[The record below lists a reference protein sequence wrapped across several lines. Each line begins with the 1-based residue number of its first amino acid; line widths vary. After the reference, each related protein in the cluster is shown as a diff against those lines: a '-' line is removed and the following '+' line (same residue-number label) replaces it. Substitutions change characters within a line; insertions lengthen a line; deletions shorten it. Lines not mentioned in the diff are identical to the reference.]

1 LEEIMTYPKEVIVV
15 GAGLAGCEAAYQLAE
30 KGIKVKL
37 YEMKPK
43 IKTEAHSKDYFSEL
57 VCSNSLGSDSL
68 ENAAGLMKEELRL
81 LGSLLVKIADKNRVP
96 AGQALAV
103 DRDTFS
109 EEITSII
116 TNHENIEVIE
126 EEFTDIPDDKIVLIA
141 SGPLTSEK
149 LFAKISELTGEESL
163 YFYDAAAPIV
173 TFDSID
179 MNKAY
184 FQSRY
189 GKGEGE
195 YINCPMN
202 KEEYYKFYNEL
213 INAERAELKK
223 FEKEKLFDACMPIE
237 KIAMS
242 GEKTMTFGPLKPKG
256 LINPKTEKMDYAV
269 VQLRQDDKE
278 GKLYNIVGFQT
289 NLKFGEQ
296 KRVFSM
302 IPGLENAEFIRYGV
316 MHRNTFINST
326 KLLNKTLNLRNKDNI
341 YFAGQITGGEGYVC
355 AMATGLYAAKNII
368 NRLECKEEFYLE
380 DVSAIGAIIKY
391 ITEEKKKFQPMG
403 PNFGIIKSLNEN
415 IRDKKEKYRKL
426 SQVALEYLK
435 NKIVEDKNE

>member
-1 LEEIMTYPKEVIVV
+1 MTYPKEVIVV

-173 TFDSID
+173 TFDSIN

-368 NRLECKEEFYLE
+368 NRLECKKEFYLE
-380 DVSAIGAIIKY
+380 DVSAIGSIIKY

-435 NKIVEDKNE
+435 NKMVEDKNE

>member
-1 LEEIMTYPKEVIVV
+1 MTYPKEVIVV

-116 TNHENIEVIE
+116 TNHEKIEVIE

-202 KEEYYKFYNEL
+202 KEEYYKFYDEL

-368 NRLECKEEFYLE
+368 NRLECKKEFYLE

-415 IRDKKEKYRKL
+415 IRDKKEKYKKL

>member
-1 LEEIMTYPKEVIVV
+1 MIYDKEVIVI
-15 GAGLAGCEAAYQLAE
+15 GAGLAGSEAAFQLA
-30 KGIKVKL
+30 KRGIKVKL
-37 YEMKPK
+37 YEMKK
-43 IKTEAHSKDYFSEL
+43 EKKTEAHSKDYFAEL
-57 VCSNSLGSDSL
+57 VCSNSLGSNSL
-68 ENAAGLMKEELRL
+68 DNASGLMKEELRM
-81 LGSLLVKIADKNRVP
+81 LGSLLVKIADKHKVP

-109 EEITSII
+109 EEITEILRN
-116 TNHENIEVIE
+116 TENIEIIE
-126 EEFTDIPDDKIVLIA
+126 EEITEIPQDKLVIIA
-141 SGPLTSEK
+141 SGPLTSSK
-149 LFAKISELTGEESL
+149 LFEKISEITGEESL

-173 TFDSID
+173 TFESID

-189 GKGEGE
+189 DKGDGE

-202 KEEYYKFYNEL
+202 KEEYYNFYKAL

-237 KIAMS
+237 RIAMT

-269 VQLRQDDKE
+269 VQLRQDNKE
-278 GKLYNIVGFQT
+278 GTLYNIVGFQT

-302 IPGLENAEFIRYGV
+302 IPGLENADFVRYGV

-326 KLLNKTLNLRNKDNI
+326 KLLDRTLKLKSRDNV
-341 YFAGQITGGEGYVC
+341 YFAGQITGSEGYVC
-355 AMATGLYAAKNII
+355 AIATGLYSAINIA
-368 NRLECKEEFYLE
+368 NRLEGKKEFIL
-380 DVSAIGAIIKY
+380 DDICAIGAIVNY

-403 PNFGIIKSLNEN
+403 ANFGIIRNLSTEK
-415 IRDKKEKYRKL
+415 IKDKKEKYRKI
-426 SQVALEYLK
+426 SKQALDYL
-435 NKIVEDKNE
+435 NKLID

>member
-1 LEEIMTYPKEVIVV
+1 MTYPKEVIVV

-202 KEEYYKFYNEL
+202 KDEYYKFYNEL

-368 NRLECKEEFYLE
+368 NRLECKKEFYLE

>member
-1 LEEIMTYPKEVIVV
+1 MTYPKEVIVV

-81 LGSLLVKIADKNRVP
+81 LGSFLVKIADKNRVP

-368 NRLECKEEFYLE
+368 NRLECKKEFYLE

>member
-1 LEEIMTYPKEVIVV
+1 MTYPKEVIVV

-103 DRDTFS
+103 DRDTLS

-126 EEFTDIPDDKIVLIA
+126 EEFTDIPGDKIVLIA

-195 YINCPMN
+195 YINCPIN

-368 NRLECKEEFYLE
+368 NRLECKKEFYLE

>member
-1 LEEIMTYPKEVIVV
+1 MTYPKEVIVV

-368 NRLECKEEFYLE
+368 NRLECKKEFYLE

-415 IRDKKEKYRKL
+415 IRDKKEKYKKL

>member
-1 LEEIMTYPKEVIVV
+1 MTYPKEVIVV

-126 EEFTDIPDDKIVLIA
+126 EEFTDIPGDKIVLIA

-195 YINCPMN
+195 YINCPIN

-368 NRLECKEEFYLE
+368 NRLECKKEFYLE

>member
-1 LEEIMTYPKEVIVV
+1 MTYPKEVIVV

-81 LGSLLVKIADKNRVP
+81 LGSLLVKTADKNRVP

-368 NRLECKEEFYLE
+368 NRLECKKEFYLE

>member
-1 LEEIMTYPKEVIVV
+1 MTYPKEVIVV

-126 EEFTDIPDDKIVLIA
+126 EEFTDIPGDKIVLIA

-368 NRLECKEEFYLE
+368 NRLECKKEFYLE

>member
-1 LEEIMTYPKEVIVV
+1 MNSNEVIII
-15 GAGLAGCEAAYQLAE
+15 GAGLAGSEAAYQLA
-30 KGIKVKL
+30 KRGIKVKL
-37 YEMKPK
+37 YEMKK
-43 IKTEAHSKDYFSEL
+43 IKKTEAHSKEYFAEL
-57 VCSNSLGSDSL
+57 VCSNSLGSNNL
-68 ENAAGLMKEELRL
+68 ENASGLMKEELRML
-81 LGSLLVKIADKNRVP
+81 DSFLIKLADKHKVP

-103 DRDTFS
+103 DRDLFS
-109 EEITSII
+109 EEITQTLKSMK
-116 TNHENIEVIE
+116 NIEIIDE
-126 EEFTDIPDDKIVLIA
+126 ELTEIPSDKIVLIA
-141 SGPLTSEK
+141 SGPLTSDK
-149 LFAKISELTGEESL
+149 LFDKILELTGEESL
-163 YFYDAAAPIV
+163 YFYDAAAPII
-173 TFDSID
+173 TFESINMD
-179 MNKAY
+179 IAY

-189 GKGEGE
+189 DKGEGE

-213 INAERAELKK
+213 IKAERAELKK

-256 LINPKTEKMDYAV
+256 LINPRTEKMDYAV

-302 IPGLENAEFIRYGV
+302 IPGLENADFIRYGV

-326 KLLNKTLNLRNKDNI
+326 RLLDKTLKLKSNENI

-355 AMATGLYAAKNII
+355 AIATGLYSAINIANKLNEKKAFI
-368 NRLECKEEFYLE
+368 LE
-380 DVSAIGAIIKY
+380 DISAIGSIVNY

-403 PNFGIIKSLNEN
+403 PNFGIIRSLDE
-415 IRDKKEKYRKL
+415 IKIKDKKEKYRRI
-426 SQVALEYLK
+426 SNQALAYLK
-435 NKIVEDKNE
+435 NYLDTNSI